1 MIKIDIKL
9 PINTAK
15 GKKQLELNTCLKAN
29 EITAI
34 FGESGAGK
42 TTLLK
47 IIAGLIKPEFGRIEV
62 GDELWLDTQKN
73 INLAIQ
79 KRKIGFVF
87 QDYALFPNMSVKE
100 NISYA
105 ATSKQKVEEL
115 LSLMNLE
122 NLAKIY
128 PKNLSGGQA
137 QRVALA
143 RALAREPQI
152 LLLDEPLSALDF
164 KMRSFLQDEL
174 VKILQHFKIT
184 TLLVSHD
191 LAEIYKLSHRIL
203 ELSDG
208 KIIKDAR
215 TNEFFTSSNLS
226 AKLRLSATLLEIKKS
241 DILMIFTLLL
251 NQDIVKIT
259 LSEEE
264 FLRTYKNVKIG
275 DTLLLSIKAFNP
287 IVGGKIKCNHRKIK

>member
-34 FGESGAGK
+34 FGESGVGK

-203 ELSDG
+203 ELKNG
-208 KIIKDAR
+208 KIIKDFPK
-215 TNEFFTSSNLS
+215 NEFFTHSNIS

-241 DILMIFTLLL
+241 DILVVLTLLL

-264 FLRTYKNVKIG
+264 FLKAYQDVKIG

-287 IVGGKIKCNHRKIK
+287 IIVGKLDK

>member
-115 LSLMNLE
+115 LNLMNLE

-264 FLRTYKNVKIG
+264 FLRTYKDVKIG

-287 IVGGKIKCNHRKIK
+287 IIVGKLDKQE

>member
-34 FGESGAGK
+34 FGESGVGK

-47 IIAGLIKPEFGRIEV
+47 IIAGLIKPEFGRIKV

-105 ATSKQKVEEL
+105 ATSKQKAEEL

-226 AKLRLSATLLEIKKS
+226 AKLRLSATLLEMKKS
-241 DILMIFTLLL
+241 DILVIFTLLL

-264 FLRTYKNVKIG
+264 FLRTYKDVKIG

-287 IVGGKIKCNHRKIK
+287 IIVGKL

>member
-62 GDELWLDTQKN
+62 GDELWFDTQKN
-73 INLAIQ
+73 VNLAIQ

-100 NISYA
+100 NISYT
-105 ATSKQKVEEL
+105 ATSKQKAEEL

-226 AKLRLSATLLEIKKS
+226 AKLRLSATLLEMKKS
-241 DILMIFTLLL
+241 DILVIFTLLL
-251 NQDIVKIT
+251 NQNIVKIT

-264 FLRTYKNVKIG
+264 FLKSYKDVKIG

-287 IVGGKIKCNHRKIK
+287 IIVGKL

>member
-47 IIAGLIKPEFGRIEV
+47 IIAGLIKPEFGRIKV

-226 AKLRLSATLLEIKKS
+226 AKLRLSATLLEMKKS
-241 DILMIFTLLL
+241 DILVIFTLLL
-251 NQDIVKIT
+251 NQDIIKIT

-264 FLRTYKNVKIG
+264 FLRTYKDVKIG

-287 IVGGKIKCNHRKIK
+287 IIVGKLDK

>member
-287 IVGGKIKCNHRKIK
+287 IIVGKP

>member
-62 GDELWLDTQKN
+62 GDELWFDTQKN
-73 INLAIQ
+73 VNLAIQ

-100 NISYA
+100 NIFYA
-105 ATSKQKVEEL
+105 ATSKQKAEEL

-152 LLLDEPLSALDF
+152 LLLDEPLNALDF

-241 DILMIFTLLL
+241 DILVIFTLLL

-264 FLRTYKNVKIG
+264 FLKSYKDVKIG

-287 IVGGKIKCNHRKIK
+287 IIVGKLDK

>member
-1 MIKIDIKL
+1 MIKIDINH

-15 GKKQLELNTCLKAN
+15 GRLDLNFKKDIESGK
-29 EITAI
+29 ITAL

-47 IIAGLIKPEFGRIEV
+47 IIAGIIKPKLGRIEV
-62 GDELWLDTQKN
+62 DNELWFDSSKN
-73 INLAIQ
+73 FSLALQ

-87 QDYALFPNMSVKE
+87 QDYALFPNMNVKE
-100 NISYA
+100 NIAY
-105 ATSKQKVEEL
+105 ATSSKAKVSEL
-115 LSLMNLE
+115 LALMGLE

-128 PKNLSGGQA
+128 PKHLSGGQA

-143 RALAREPQI
+143 RALAREPKI

-164 KMRSFLQDEL
+164 KMRANLQDEL
-174 VKILQHFKIT
+174 VKILEYFKIS

-203 ELSDG
+203 ELKNG
-208 KIIKDAR
+208 KIIKDFPK
-215 TNEFFTSSNLS
+215 NELFTHSSIS

-241 DILMIFTLLL
+241 DILVVLTLLL
-251 NQDIVKIT
+251 NQDIIKIT

-264 FLRTYKNVKIG
+264 FLKAYQDIKIG
-275 DTLLLSIKAFNP
+275 DTLILSVKAFNP
-287 IVGGKIKCNHRKIK
+287 IIVEKIS

>member
-62 GDELWLDTQKN
+62 GDELWFDTQKN
-73 INLAIQ
+73 VNLAIQ

-105 ATSKQKVEEL
+105 ATSKQKAEEL

-241 DILMIFTLLL
+241 DILVVLTLLL
-251 NQDIVKIT
+251 NQDIIKIT

-264 FLRTYKNVKIG
+264 FLKAYQDVKIG
-275 DTLLLSIKAFNP
+275 DALLLSIKAFNP
-287 IVGGKIKCNHRKIK
+287 IIVGKLDK

>member
-275 DTLLLSIKAFNP
+275 DTLLLSIKAFN
-287 IVGGKIKCNHRKIK
+287 

>member
-1 MIKIDIKL
+1 MIKIDINH
-9 PINTAK
+9 PMNTAK
-15 GKKQLELNTCLKAN
+15 GRLDLNFKKDIESGK
-29 EITAI
+29 ITAL

-47 IIAGLIKPEFGRIEV
+47 IIAGLIRPEFGCIEV
-62 GDELWLDTQKN
+62 DNELWFDSSKN
-73 INLAIQ
+73 FSLALQ

-87 QDYALFPNMSVKE
+87 QDYALFPNMNVKE
-100 NISYA
+100 NIAYA
-105 ATSKQKVEEL
+105 ASSKAKVSEL
-115 LSLMNLE
+115 LALMGLE

-128 PKNLSGGQA
+128 PKHLSGGQA

-143 RALAREPQI
+143 RALAREPKI

-164 KMRSFLQDEL
+164 KMRANLQDEL
-174 VKILQHFKIT
+174 TKILEYFKIS

-191 LAEIYKLSHRIL
+191 LTEIYKLSHRVL
-203 ELSDG
+203 ELKNG
-208 KIIKDAR
+208 KIIKDFPK
-215 TNEFFTSSNLS
+215 NEFFTHSSIS

-241 DILMIFTLLL
+241 DILVVLTLLL
-251 NQDIVKIT
+251 NQDIIKIT

-264 FLRTYKNVKIG
+264 FLKAYQDIKIG

-287 IVGGKIKCNHRKIK
+287 IIVGKLDK

>member
-62 GDELWLDTQKN
+62 GGELWLDTQKN

-287 IVGGKIKCNHRKIK
+287 IIVGKLDKQK

>member
-105 ATSKQKVEEL
+105 ATSKQKAEEL

-264 FLRTYKNVKIG
+264 FLRTYKDVKIG

-287 IVGGKIKCNHRKIK
+287 IIVGKLDK

>member
-122 NLAKIY
+122 KLAKIY

-226 AKLRLSATLLEIKKS
+226 AKLRLSATLLEIKKN

-264 FLRTYKNVKIG
+264 FLRTYKDVKIG

-287 IVGGKIKCNHRKIK
+287 IIVGKLDKQK

>member
-62 GDELWLDTQKN
+62 GDGLWLDTQKN

-215 TNEFFTSSNLS
+215 TNKFFTSSNLS

-287 IVGGKIKCNHRKIK
+287 IIIGKLDKQK

>member
-62 GDELWLDTQKN
+62 GDELWFDTQKN
-73 INLAIQ
+73 VNLAIQ

-105 ATSKQKVEEL
+105 ATSKQKAEEL

-264 FLRTYKNVKIG
+264 FLRTYKDVKIG

-287 IVGGKIKCNHRKIK
+287 IIVGKLDK

>member
-287 IVGGKIKCNHRKIK
+287 IIVGT

>member
-47 IIAGLIKPEFGRIEV
+47 IIAGLIKPEFGHIEV
-62 GDELWLDTQKN
+62 GDELWFDTQKN
-73 INLAIQ
+73 VNLAIQ

-105 ATSKQKVEEL
+105 ATSKQKAEEL

-241 DILMIFTLLL
+241 DILVVLTLLL
-251 NQDIVKIT
+251 NQDIIKIT

-264 FLRTYKNVKIG
+264 FLKAYQDVKIG

-287 IVGGKIKCNHRKIK
+287 IIVGKLDK

>member
-34 FGESGAGK
+34 FGESGVGK

-287 IVGGKIKCNHRKIK
+287 IIVGKLDK

>member
-47 IIAGLIKPEFGRIEV
+47 IIAGIIKPEFGRIEV
-62 GDELWLDTQKN
+62 GDELWFDTQKN
-73 INLAIQ
+73 VNLAIQ

-105 ATSKQKVEEL
+105 ATSKQKAEEL

-226 AKLRLSATLLEIKKS
+226 AKLRLSATLLEMKKS
-241 DILMIFTLLL
+241 DILVIFTLLL

-264 FLRTYKNVKIG
+264 FLKSYKDVKIG

-287 IVGGKIKCNHRKIK
+287 IIVGKL

>member
-1 MIKIDIKL
+1 MIKIDINH

-15 GKKQLELNTCLKAN
+15 GTLDLNFKKDIELEK
-29 EITAI
+29 ITAL

-47 IIAGLIKPEFGRIEV
+47 IIAGLIKPQLGRIEV
-62 GDELWLDTQKN
+62 DNELWFDSLKGFD
-73 INLAIQ
+73 LPLQ

-100 NISYA
+100 NIAYA
-105 ATSKQKVEEL
+105 ANSKKKVEEL
-115 LSLMNLE
+115 LALMGLE

-143 RALAREPQI
+143 RALAREPKI

-164 KMRSFLQDEL
+164 KMRAALQDEL
-174 VKILQHFKIT
+174 AKILHHFKIT

-203 ELSDG
+203 ELKNG
-208 KIIKDAR
+208 KIVKDFSK
-215 TNEFFTSSNLS
+215 NEFFTHSSIS
-226 AKLRLSATLLEIKKS
+226 AKLRLSGVLLDIKKS
-241 DILMIFTLLL
+241 DILMVLTLLL
-251 NQDIVKIT
+251 NQDIIKIT
-259 LSEEE
+259 LNEEE
-264 FLRTYKNVKIG
+264 FLKDYKNLKIG
-275 DTLLLSIKAFNP
+275 DTLILSIKAFNP
-287 IVGGKIKCNHRKIK
+287 IIVGKLEEE

>member
-62 GDELWLDTQKN
+62 GDELWFDTQKN
-73 INLAIQ
+73 VNLAIQ

-87 QDYALFPNMSVKE
+87 QNYALFPNMSVKE

-105 ATSKQKVEEL
+105 ATSKQKAEEL

-203 ELSDG
+203 ELSNG

-226 AKLRLSATLLEIKKS
+226 AKLRLSATLLEMKKS
-241 DILMIFTLLL
+241 DILVIFTLLL

-264 FLRTYKNVKIG
+264 FLKSYKDVKIG

-287 IVGGKIKCNHRKIK
+287 IIVGKLDK

>member
-29 EITAI
+29 EITDI

-62 GDELWLDTQKN
+62 GDELWFDTQKN
-73 INLAIQ
+73 VNLAIQ

-105 ATSKQKVEEL
+105 ATSKQKAEEL

-241 DILMIFTLLL
+241 DILVIFTLLL
-251 NQDIVKIT
+251 NQDIIKIT

-264 FLRTYKNVKIG
+264 FLKAYQDVKIG

-287 IVGGKIKCNHRKIK
+287 IIVGKLDK

>member
-62 GDELWLDTQKN
+62 GDELWFDTQKN
-73 INLAIQ
+73 VNLAIQ

-105 ATSKQKVEEL
+105 ATSKQKAEEL

-226 AKLRLSATLLEIKKS
+226 AKLRLSATLLEMKKS
-241 DILMIFTLLL
+241 DILVIFTLLL

-264 FLRTYKNVKIG
+264 FLKSYKDVKIR

-287 IVGGKIKCNHRKIK
+287 IIVGKLDK

>member
-9 PINTAK
+9 PINTVK

-105 ATSKQKVEEL
+105 ATSKQKAEEL

-241 DILMIFTLLL
+241 DILMIFTLVL

-264 FLRTYKNVKIG
+264 FLRTYKDVKIG

-287 IVGGKIKCNHRKIK
+287 IIVGKLDK

>member
-62 GDELWLDTQKN
+62 GDELWFDTQKN
-73 INLAIQ
+73 VNLAIQ

-105 ATSKQKVEEL
+105 ATSKQKAEEL

-215 TNEFFTSSNLS
+215 INEFFTSSNLS
-226 AKLRLSATLLEIKKS
+226 AKLRLSATLLEMKKS
-241 DILMIFTLLL
+241 DILVVLTLLL
-251 NQDIVKIT
+251 NQDIIKIT

-264 FLRTYKNVKIG
+264 FLKSYKDVKIG

-287 IVGGKIKCNHRKIK
+287 IIVGKLDK

>member
-34 FGESGAGK
+34 FGESGVGK

-47 IIAGLIKPEFGRIEV
+47 IIAGLIKPEFGRIKV

-105 ATSKQKVEEL
+105 ATSKQKAEEL

-226 AKLRLSATLLEIKKS
+226 AKLRLSATLLEMKKS
-241 DILMIFTLLL
+241 DILVIFTLLL

-264 FLRTYKNVKIG
+264 FLRTYKDVKIG

-287 IVGGKIKCNHRKIK
+287 IIVGKLDK

>member
-208 KIIKDAR
+208 KIIKNAR

-287 IVGGKIKCNHRKIK
+287 IIVGKPDKQK

>member
-1 MIKIDIKL
+1 MIKINIKL

-62 GDELWLDTQKN
+62 GDELWFDTQKN
-73 INLAIQ
+73 VNLAIQ

-105 ATSKQKVEEL
+105 ATSKQKAEEL

-226 AKLRLSATLLEIKKS
+226 AKLRLSATLLEMKKS
-241 DILMIFTLLL
+241 DILVIFTLLL

-264 FLRTYKNVKIG
+264 FLKSYKDVKIG

-287 IVGGKIKCNHRKIK
+287 IIVGKLDK

>member
-226 AKLRLSATLLEIKKS
+226 AKLRLSATLLEMKKS
-241 DILMIFTLLL
+241 DILVIFTLLL
-251 NQDIVKIT
+251 NQDIIKIT

-264 FLRTYKNVKIG
+264 FLKAYQDVKIG

-287 IVGGKIKCNHRKIK
+287 IIVGKLDK

>member
-251 NQDIVKIT
+251 NQDIIKIT

-264 FLRTYKNVKIG
+264 FLKAYQDVKIG

-287 IVGGKIKCNHRKIK
+287 IIVGKLDK

>member
-73 INLAIQ
+73 VNLAIQ

-105 ATSKQKVEEL
+105 ATSKQKAEEL

-226 AKLRLSATLLEIKKS
+226 AKLRLSATLLEMKKS
-241 DILMIFTLLL
+241 DILVIFTLLL

-264 FLRTYKNVKIG
+264 FLKSYKNVKIG

-287 IVGGKIKCNHRKIK
+287 IIVGKLDK

>member
-62 GDELWLDTQKN
+62 GDELWFDTQKN
-73 INLAIQ
+73 VNLAIQ

-87 QDYALFPNMSVKE
+87 QNYALFPNMSVKE

-105 ATSKQKVEEL
+105 ATSKQKAEEL

-226 AKLRLSATLLEIKKS
+226 AKLRLSATLLEMKKS
-241 DILMIFTLLL
+241 DILVIFTLLL

-264 FLRTYKNVKIG
+264 FLKSYKDVKIG

-287 IVGGKIKCNHRKIK
+287 IIVGKLDK

>member
-34 FGESGAGK
+34 FGERGAAN

-287 IVGGKIKCNHRKIK
+287 IIVGKLDKQK

>member
-62 GDELWLDTQKN
+62 GDELWFDTQKN
-73 INLAIQ
+73 VNLAIQ

-105 ATSKQKVEEL
+105 ATSKQKAEEL

-203 ELSDG
+203 GLSDG

-226 AKLRLSATLLEIKKS
+226 AKLRLSATLLEMKKS
-241 DILMIFTLLL
+241 DILVIFTLLL

-264 FLRTYKNVKIG
+264 FLKSYKDVKIG

-287 IVGGKIKCNHRKIK
+287 IIVGKLDK